1 MVTMTREEHDQLLAE
16 LDLPYEQRQRLQ
28 QEREQRKQSS
38 ERTSRN
44 LSDTE
49 MTRWN
54 AHFENRLSQAI
65 AKQHEFMIQ
74 VVGEAL
80 GEVSNQLREEIEK
93 TITAKLTQAS
103 DQKLADSIRGSLD
116 DLKQEIKKIRGG
128 LTGEVSDLPNPIADR
143 RLN

>member
-65 AKQHEFMIQ
+65 ATSTN
-74 VVGEAL
+74 L
-80 GEVSNQLREEIEK
+80 
-93 TITAKLTQAS
+93 
-103 DQKLADSIRGSLD
+103 
-116 DLKQEIKKIRGG
+116 
-128 LTGEVSDLPNPIADR
+128 
-143 RLN
+143 